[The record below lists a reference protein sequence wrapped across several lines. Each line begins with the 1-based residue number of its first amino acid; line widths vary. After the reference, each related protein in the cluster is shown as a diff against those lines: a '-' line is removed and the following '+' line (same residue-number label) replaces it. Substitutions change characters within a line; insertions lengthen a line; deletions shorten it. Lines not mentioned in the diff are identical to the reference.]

1 MRRFYFVVLE
11 AVILL
16 VAWLA
21 MLIFIFCVENT
32 NWYIKIMFGIASIF
46 YISKFVQGVELVF
59 DLIIGSKEKNTIF
72 LGVYNV
78 ECLDVFHKVSYTNIY
93 FNDDIMK
100 KTIWY
105 SMMFFMR
112 IFAKVIV
119 FWSSTL
125 NTQEL

>member
-1 MRRFYFVVLE
+1 M
-11 AVILL
+11 
-16 VAWLA
+16 
-21 MLIFIFCVENT
+21 FIFCVENT

-93 FNDDIMK
+93 FDDDIMK
-100 KTIWY
+100 KNYMVFDDVFHEDICQGDRVLVQYFKY
-105 SMMFFMR
+105 SR
-112 IFAKVIV
+112 IVIRIEK
-119 FWSSTL
+119 SG
-125 NTQEL
+125 